1 MTHAS
6 PTPDEND
13 ALSKGA
19 LAILEVAEQLFA
31 NKGYNS
37 VSINDIAQQAGVSKA
52 NIFHHFKSKEGLF
65 MAVLKIA
72 CERSVQALDV
82 APAQSPV
89 KSLDPLKNFFS
100 SNLQALLAHPRSTR
114 LIQWELLM
122 NSEQRGKRL
131 AEEVFTETFNRVV
144 DLVRDAQSQRLI
156 KSEIDASLLAFLLV
170 GINGFFFETRA
181 VHDHM
186 PGIEFSVSPE
196 EYSAAVFDLLAH
208 GFAQNDEVH

>member
-1 MTHAS
+1 
-6 PTPDEND
+6 
-13 ALSKGA
+13 
-19 LAILEVAEQLFA
+19 
-31 NKGYNS
+31 
-37 VSINDIAQQAGVSKA
+37 
-52 NIFHHFKSKEGLF
+52 

-72 CERSVQALDV
+72 CERSVQALD
-82 APAQSPV
+82 ATPSQSPV
-89 KSLDPLKNFFS
+89 QSLDPLRNFFS

-144 DLVRDAQSQRLI
+144 DLVRDAQSQGLI

-186 PGIEFSVSPE
+186 PGIELSVLPE
-196 EYSAAVFDLLAH
+196 DYSAAVFDLLAH
-208 GFAQNDEVH
+208 GFEKTN

>member
-1 MTHAS
+1 MARPTHAS
-6 PTPDEND
+6 DTNT

-19 LAILEVAEQLFA
+19 QTILEVAEQLFA
-31 NKGYNS
+31 NNGYNS

-72 CERSVQALDV
+72 CERSVQALD
-82 APAQSPV
+82 ATPSQSPV
-89 KSLDPLKNFFS
+89 QSLDPLRNFFA

-144 DLVRDAQSQRLI
+144 DLVRDAQSQGLI

-208 GFAQNDEVH
+208 GFAQND

>member
-1 MTHAS
+1 MTRAGRI
-6 PTPDEND
+6 PDENE

-19 LAILEVAEQLFA
+19 QAILEVAEQLFA

-37 VSINDIAQQAGVSKA
+37 VSINDIAQRAGVSKA

-89 KSLDPLKNFFS
+89 KSLDPLRNFFS
-100 SNLQALLAHPRSTR
+100 SNLRALLAHPRSTR

-144 DLVRDAQSQRLI
+144 DLVRDAQSHGLI
-156 KSEIDASLLAFLLV
+156 KSEIDASLLAFVLV

-186 PGIEFSVSPE
+186 SGIEFSLSPQ

-208 GFAQNDEVH
+208 GFEKTN

>member
-1 MTHAS
+1 MTRAS
-6 PTPDEND
+6 RGSDENAD
-13 ALSKGA
+13 LSKGA
-19 LAILEVAEQLFA
+19 LAILDVAEQLFA
-31 NKGYNS
+31 NHGYNS

-131 AEEVFTETFNRVV
+131 AEEVFTETFTRIV
-144 DLVRDAQSQRLI
+144 DLVRDAQSQGLI

-181 VHDHM
+181 VHDHL
-186 PGIEFSVSPE
+186 PGIDFSLSPE
-196 EYSAAVFDLLAH
+196 KYSAAVFDLLAH
-208 GFAQNDEVH
+208 GFEKTE